1 MPEETKERPDDGWQG
16 SPLEI
21 RGGLDPYG
29 IQEIAIEFDTG
40 DEEVLKPR
48 RRDEF
53 GSYELHQAATY
64 LDSLKGRLRLSHH

>member
-29 IQEIAIEFDTG
+29 IQEIVIGFDTG
-40 DEEVLKPR
+40 DEEVLKPQ

-64 LDSLKGRLRLSHH
+64 LDSLKGRLRLSKH